1 MTAIRRGWLHLA
13 TGAGLGRVFGF
24 VSNLLLSR
32 WLGPADLG
40 LFNLVTTTVQTSDTL
55 VRCGGDYALNFELGG
70 EPQSV
75 HTARGTQF
83 VSALA
88 QLCTIAT
95 ASLCIVILCW
105 VVLGHGLFPVF
116 IKGSQRLRYI
126 VLLLLM
132 IVCEGITASA
142 WEVLLVSHRTG
153 LLALKQGLFFPARLL
168 FAATG
173 ALSLGVSGAMLGW
186 TFIGVL
192 QCFWLKRSLGE
203 LWKPFKLWPP
213 LVSSLSQLVRRG
225 FPFYTANLLASMI
238 FYPLLL
244 QLASGSGLADI
255 GFLRV
260 GQILQQVFAFLPATF
275 VPVLFLKLRAE
286 SSFPNQ
292 VLAMENPFRMI
303 WLLLLEVLLLYCSFD
318 QTLITWLFGSDY
330 TSAFIPTRIL
340 LITALFECLSQLVV
354 QPLLADGQ
362 TRVYGLWQNG
372 AALFSAVL
380 GWLWMPS
387 AGIAAYLI
395 VRLLYVIIPLIGFGL
410 PVVYLFKEPQS
421 FLSLA
426 LVSIVLLTTF
436 VVQIFSTGALPYSP
450 FIYVISFLL
459 VGFFQCDDLFYLK
472 NLLLR
477 KI

>member
-1 MTAIRRGWLHLA
+1 MTAMRRGWLHLA
-13 TGAGLGRVFGF
+13 SGAGLGRLFGF

-75 HTARGTQF
+75 QTARGAKL
-83 VSALA
+83 VSAIA

-95 ASLCIVILCW
+95 TFLCIVIVGW
-105 VVLGHGLFPVF
+105 VFWGHGLFP
-116 IKGSQRLRYI
+116 IAITGSQRVRYT

-153 LLALKQGLFFPARLL
+153 LLALRQGLFFPLRLL
-168 FAATG
+168 FAAAG
-173 ALSLGVSGAMLGW
+173 ALSSGVSGAMLGW
-186 TFIGVL
+186 TFIAAL

-203 LWKPFKLWPP
+203 LWSPFNIWPP
-213 LVSSLSQLVRRG
+213 LGRSLCQLVSRG
-225 FPFYTANLLASMI
+225 FPFYSANLLASMI

-260 GQILQQVFAFLPATF
+260 GQILQQVFAFLPATL

-286 SSFPNQ
+286 SSFANQ
-292 VLAMENPFRMI
+292 VLVMENPLRMI
-303 WLLLLEVLLLYCSFD
+303 WLLLLEVLLLYSAFD
-318 QTLITWLFGSDY
+318 QTLITWLFGSDF

-372 AALFSAVL
+372 SALFSAVL
-380 GWLWMPS
+380 GWLWMPT

-410 PVVYLFKEPQS
+410 PVIYLLKEPQS
-421 FLSLA
+421 FFCLA
-426 LVSIVLLTTF
+426 LTSIFLLITF
-436 VVQIFSTGALPYSP
+436 VVQILSPDALPYCPS
-450 FIYVISFLL
+450 IYLLAFLVVGIS
-459 VGFFQCDDLFYLK
+459 QREDLFYLI
-472 NLLLR
+472 NLLPR
-477 KI
+477 KT